1 MSYILDAL
9 AKADAERRHST
20 AAPEPSTVCQPCA
33 EGDSSG
39 RRWWVAATPLLV
51 MAVVVLVWH
60 QRHLLNEAPDT
71 PPAQP
76 PARVGSAQPS
86 APEIAPSDT
95 PAQSSVPAPAPSP
108 ILAPVSQTPRAL
120 TPADR
125 TPKNT
130 PAPATK
136 ATSAPPA
143 PAANAALPRPPASA
157 PALAISGA
165 TYSDNPAHRLLIV
178 NGKVVQ
184 EGQEVAPGVK
194 LEAIGP
200 RSAVFNQ
207 GGTRFNI
214 NHQ

>member
-1 MSYILDAL
+1 
-9 AKADAERRHST
+9 
-20 AAPEPSTVCQPCA
+20 
-33 EGDSSG
+33 
-39 RRWWVAATPLLV
+39 
-51 MAVVVLVWH
+51 MA
-60 QRHLLNEAPDT
+60 
-71 PPAQP
+71 
-76 PARVGSAQPS
+76 S
-86 APEIAPSDT
+86 
-95 PAQSSVPAPAPSP
+95 PAPAPLP
-108 ILAPVSQTPRAL
+108 ILAPAPPTPRATAPEASAPT
-120 TPADR
+120 TPA
-125 TPKNT
+125 TE
-130 PAPATK
+130 

-184 EGQEVAPGVK
+184 EGQEVAPGVR

>member
-9 AKADAERRHST
+9 AKADAERRHSSE
-20 AAPEPSTVCQPCA
+20 APVTSAVRQTTPA
-33 EGDSSG
+33 RASSG
-39 RRWWVAATPLLV
+39 QRWWAAVAVLLL
-51 MAVVVLVWH
+51 MALAVLVWH
-60 QRHLLNEAPDT
+60 QRSLFHAEPAT
-71 PPAQP
+71 PPTTPVASVP
-76 PARVGSAQPS
+76 SAQPS
-86 APEIAPSDT
+86 ERAIAPSDT
-95 PAQSSVPAPAPSP
+95 PVSSLAPAPAPLP
-108 ILAPVSQTPRAL
+108 ILAPAPPTPHATAPVASAPT
-120 TPADR
+120 TPA
-125 TPKNT
+125 TE
-130 PAPATK
+130 

-143 PAANAALPRPPASA
+143 PAATAALPRPPASA

-184 EGQEVAPGVK
+184 EGQEVAPGVR